1 MSSPSRYFRGV
12 GFWAALLGVLVV
24 YVWAQ
29 RNIQPRQ
36 APSIA
41 PELLVSLPRA
51 AQVLMAAGDR
61 NLAAN
66 LAGFRVLV
74 ADTQRMTARDYA
86 VQARLQEDIAWLN
99 PAHED
104 NYYIAAALLPWNG
117 QLDIA
122 QFVLRQASDK
132 RVFDYQPVFYYA
144 FNYYHFLRDPATAA
158 RLLLDASSRPTDQVD
173 QWALQNLAA
182 RWLER
187 GYQTGTAAGLVDAM
201 AKNAP
206 PGAFK
211 KYLGLRAQRLRDL
224 AHLQELAR
232 QFRDRSGRD
241 LRDLQ
246 ELVGAGLIAAI
257 PKDPVGYGFAVS
269 AAGEPVLKTT
279 R

>member
-1 MSSPSRYFRGV
+1 VSSPDRRIRKLAFR
-12 GFWAALLGVLVV
+12 AALIAILAV
-24 YVWAQ
+24 YVLAQ
-29 RNIQPRQ
+29 RNLPPRQ
-36 APSIA
+36 ASPVA
-41 PELLVSLPRA
+41 PELLVSLPRS

-74 ADTQRMTARDYA
+74 ADTQRMTPGDYA
-86 VQARLQEDIAWLN
+86 VQAKLQQDIAWLN

-117 QLDIA
+117 QLDAA
-122 QFVLRQASDK
+122 QFVLREASDK

-158 RLLLDASSRPTDQVD
+158 KLLLAAAGRPSDQGD

-182 RWLER
+182 RWVER
-187 GYQTGTAAGLVDAM
+187 GYQTATAAGIVDAM
-201 AKNAP
+201 AKDAP
-206 PGAFK
+206 PGGFK
-211 KYLGLRAQRLRDL
+211 KYLGMRAQRLRDL
-224 AHLQELAR
+224 ARLQELAR
-232 QFRDRSGRD
+232 VYRDRTGRD

-246 ELVGAGLIAAI
+246 ELVGAGLIEAI
-257 PKDPVGYGFAVS
+257 PKDPIGFGYTLS
-269 AAGEPVLKTT
+269 ATGEPMLKTT